1 MTDKMLTAV
10 YSGTFDPPHIGH
22 AIVANYIAQW
32 AGVEEVLMMV
42 SPLNPLK
49 AGTHPVD
56 DNMRMRMV
64 EALAAGCRGVKASDF
79 ELHLPLPTYSY
90 RTLCALR
97 EAYPGRQFRLVIGS
111 DNWSVI
117 DRWRNP
123 EEIIREFGLIVY
135 PRPGHLRPAVLP
147 DNVQWLDDAPQIV
160 MSSTFVRQA
169 AYEGRR
175 LDYFVPHGVVELI
188 EKYKLYRNNDK

>member
-1 MTDKMLTAV
+1 MTDKMPTAV

-56 DNMRMRMV
+56 DNMRMHMV

-147 DNVQWLDDAPQIV
+147 DNVQWLDDAPQVV